1 MIEVVAWGEFDE
13 NTYIA
18 GDERECIVFDPGAP
32 FEILKNSIAG
42 RKIVAILTT
51 HTHLDHILGV
61 DELRDATGAAA
72 YAPIGEAKGFED
84 PSVNLSSLFGLD
96 IRRRPADGF
105 ARPGDAFTAGSV
117 AFTARFT
124 PGHSPG
130 HLSWVASGPGLSPG
144 FVVAGDALFA
154 GSIGRTD
161 LPGQSHDR
169 LIQAVRAELMTL
181 PDETI
186 VYPGHGPKTTIG
198 TERRFNPFLS

>member
-1 MIEVVAWGEFDE
+1 MIEAVAWGEFDE

-18 GDERECIVFDPGAP
+18 GDDRECIVFDPGAP
-32 FEILKNSIAG
+32 FEILKGVIAG
-42 RKIVAILTT
+42 RKVVAILTT

-61 DELRDATGAAA
+61 DELREATGAAA
-72 YAPIGEAKGFED
+72 YAPSGEANGFED
-84 PSVNLSSLFGLD
+84 PNVNLSALFGLD
-96 IRRRPADGF
+96 VRRRPADGL
-105 ARPGDAFTAGSV
+105 AKPGDVFQAGSI
-117 AFTARFT
+117 AFTARST

-130 HLSWVASGPGLSPG
+130 HLSWVASGPALVPG

-161 LPGQSHDR
+161 LPGQSHER
-169 LIQAVRAELMTL
+169 LIHSIRTELITL